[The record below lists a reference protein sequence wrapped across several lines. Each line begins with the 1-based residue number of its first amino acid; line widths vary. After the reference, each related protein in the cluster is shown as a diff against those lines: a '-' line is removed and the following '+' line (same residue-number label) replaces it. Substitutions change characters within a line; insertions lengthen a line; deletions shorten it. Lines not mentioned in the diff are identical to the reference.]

1 MPLSTAVFNLGTG
14 ARNPSGRGYDNS
26 EATTMKKRPSPPFS
40 LSKTAAL
47 LFGAAACLALPQQV
61 LAAPPSA
68 AAAYNR
74 ADNNPGAQLNRA
86 REYMERERVL
96 RQIQEDQES
105 RKAKVQGTLDKPFTG
120 EVQAVTFDLKS
131 IHFEPSSSK
140 VLTQEELDKLTA
152 SYLNRK
158 TTLED
163 LYTLVED
170 INKLYAEKGY
180 ATCRAVLPPQ
190 RIHEGKVAI
199 RLIEGTTGHVTIK
212 GNEHTR
218 EDYIRDRVSLEAD
231 GVANIQELNKDLRR
245 FNGSNDAQMRIM
257 MKAGE
262 EPGTT
267 DYEIE
272 VIEPEKNQTISL
284 YVDNAGYEN
293 NGRWRGGLLYNNR
306 SLTGHR
312 DHLNLNY
319 LHSEGSDVFGGSYSL
334 PINTWGTRLD
344 VNYSANS
351 TEIVDGDMDR
361 LGVKGHAK
369 SFGAALRHPLIVDED
384 LRIETGLE
392 YQHQESTTSL
402 FVKYSN
408 RQKWIDDI
416 TNKIVPYVSFT
427 HYGDST
433 VLYHRHGIN
442 LGHYKNIEGDS
453 RDYSIYNLDSLFFWK
468 FGEGQMIQARVTG
481 QQSFSNYLS
490 SSEKFYLGGVSSVRG
505 YEESLISGDSGVS
518 GSIEYSH
525 PLSSIL
531 SGLSA
536 YAFLDAGSVWG
547 DSAYGDK
554 QLAGAGFGFR
564 YNLNNWANLDIGMGV
579 PLKRTI
585 NDDEQDKARL
595 HFMLSAT
602 Y

>member
-1 MPLSTAVFNLGTG
+1 
-14 ARNPSGRGYDNS
+14 
-26 EATTMKKRPSPPFS
+26 MKKRPSLPYS
-40 LSKTAAL
+40 LSKTIAL
-47 LFGAAACLALPQQV
+47 LLGAATCLALPQLA
-61 LAAPPSA
+61 LAAPSYYA
-68 AAAYNR
+68 DLNR

-96 RQIQEDQES
+96 RQIEEDRES
-105 RKAKVQGTLDKPFTG
+105 RKARVQGTLDKPYSG
-120 EVQAVTFDLKS
+120 EIQAITFDLKTIS
-131 IHFEPSSSK
+131 FEPASSQ
-140 VLTQEELDKLTA
+140 VLTQEELDRLTA

-158 TTLED
+158 VSLED
-163 LYTLVED
+163 LYALVED
-170 INKLYAEKGY
+170 INKLYAGKGY

-190 RIHEGKVAI
+190 RIHEGAVTIK
-199 RLIEGTTGHVTIK
+199 LIEGRTGHITVK

-218 EDYIRDRVSLEAD
+218 EDYILNRVDLQ
-231 GVANIQELNKDLRR
+231 GGGIANIEGLNKDLRR
-245 FNGSNDAQMRIM
+245 FNASNDAQMRIM

-284 YVDNAGYEN
+284 YIDNAGYEN

-319 LHSEGSDVFGGSYSL
+319 LHSEGSDIFGAGYSV

-344 VNYSANS
+344 IGYSANS
-351 TEIVDGDMDR
+351 TEIVDGWMDR
-361 LGVKGHAK
+361 LGVKGHA
-369 SFGAALRHPLIVDED
+369 SSISAALRHPLMVDED
-384 LRIETGLE
+384 IRIETGLE
-392 YQHQESTTSL
+392 YLHQESTTSL

-416 TNKIVPYVSFT
+416 TNKVVPYISFT

-433 VLYHRHGIN
+433 VLYHRHGFN
-442 LGHYKNIEGDS
+442 LGHYRNIDGDS
-453 RDYSIYNLDSLFFWK
+453 RDYSTYNLDGLFYWR
-468 FGEGQMIQARVTG
+468 FGDGQMLQARVTG
-481 QQSFSNYLS
+481 QESFSNYLS

-505 YEESLISGDSGVS
+505 YEESLISGDSGIS

-525 PLSSIL
+525 PLTAIL
-531 SGLSA
+531 NGLSV

-547 DSAYGDK
+547 DSAFGDK

-564 YNLNNWANLDIGMGV
+564 YNLNNWANIDIGLGV

-585 NDDEQDKARL
+585 NDDEQDKGRL